1 MKQYITNIKNDLPAG
16 LVVFLVAVPL
26 CLGIA
31 AVSGV
36 PAFSGLIAGLVGGII
51 VGTISGSQLGVSG
64 PAAGLAVIIYEAVDE
79 FKTVAENGISDAVKA
94 SMTEEAF
101 SNFLFLEVFPSF
113 LLAIVLAGVFQVV
126 LGFTNGGII
135 GYYFPSSVIKGMLA
149 GIGITIFLKE
159 VPHALGYDK
168 DIEGDLE
175 FWQVDG
181 ENTFT
186 EILNALGNPDFG
198 ATIIALVGLAILILW
213 QRKFITQFKWSS
225 IIQGPLVAIL
235 AGIGLVFYFKGGSH
249 EMIAEHLVN
258 VPVANSAS
266 EFFGFFTFPNFTA
279 ISSGLVWKTAIV
291 IAIVASLE
299 TLLCVEATDKMDPE
313 KRVTPTN
320 LELKA
325 QGVGNIISGLLGGL
339 PITQVIVRSSAN
351 IQSGGKTK
359 MSAIFHGFFILAF
372 VAFLPQVLNLVPRA
386 SLAAILLIVGYKLAK
401 PETFKAMWTEGKAQF
416 IPFIVTIFFIVFK
429 DLLWGVGIGLVVA
442 ILEILYL
449 NYKKPYLLDTDLN
462 KNDNVYHFHLAED
475 VTFLHKAS
483 IMETLNNV
491 PDGSKVTLDGSKSI
505 SIHPDVR
512 EIIRDFKT
520 HAEFSNIELE
530 IIGMQEGE
538 QPTPINDFKK
548 SIKN

>member
-1 MKQYITNIKNDLPAG
+1 MKKYLDNIKSDLPAG

-36 PAFSGLIAGLVGGII
+36 PAFSGLIAGIIGGLVVGGL
-51 VGTISGSQLGVSG
+51 SGSQLGVSG
-64 PAAGLAVIIYEAVDE
+64 PAAGLAVIIYDSIEQ
-79 FKTVAENGISDAVKA
+79 FKELVPDSVAEADIFA
-94 SMTEEAF
+94 EAF
-101 SNFLFLEVFPSF
+101 PNF
-113 LLAIVLAGVFQVV
+113 LLAVVIAGGMQILAGFK
-126 LGFTNGGII
+126 NGGII

-159 VPHALGYDK
+159 IPHALGYDK
-168 DIEGDLE
+168 DLEGDWE
-175 FWQVDG
+175 FWQLDG
-181 ENTFT
+181 ENTFS
-186 EILNALGNPDFG
+186 EIVNAIGNPDFG
-198 ATIIALVGLAILILW
+198 AAVIALVGVSILILW
-213 QRKFITQFKWSS
+213 QQKFFTRIKLFT

-235 AGIGLVFYFKGGSH
+235 AGVGLVYFFSDGPH
-249 EMIAEHLVN
+249 QMIKEHLVN
-258 VPVANSAS
+258 VPVANNAND
-266 EFFGFFTFPNFTA
+266 FFNFFTLPNF
-279 ISSGLVWKTAIV
+279 SGITNPLVWKTAAV

-313 KRVTPTN
+313 KRITPTN
-320 LELKA
+320 RELKA
-325 QGVGNIISGLLGGL
+325 QGVGNLLSGLIGGL

-372 VAFLPQVLNLVPRA
+372 VAFLPHLINLIPRA

-401 PETFKAMWTEGKAQF
+401 PETFKTMWKEGYAQF
-416 IPFIVTIFFIVFK
+416 VPFIVTILVMVFK

-449 NYKKPYLLDTDLN
+449 NYKKPYLLDTDDDPTN
-462 KNDNVYHFHLAED
+462 NTFKFQLAED

-483 IMETLNNV
+483 IMGTLNKV
-491 PDGSKVTLDGSKSI
+491 PDGAKVVIDGSRSI

-512 EIIRDFKT
+512 EIIQDFETHAKFANIDLNVIGMDEGIQPNPVYDFKET
-520 HAEFSNIELE
+520 
-530 IIGMQEGE
+530 
-538 QPTPINDFKK
+538 
-548 SIKN
+548 IKD